1 MALTATP
8 ARECARSGRTAAT
21 DAARSDLAFP
31 GTHCAESGVNVR
43 SRPAGMLMAN
53 VLKNLIRES
62 SLLAPDFRSF
72 RRQELFFVSLNLF
85 LLAALLLVDI
95 LFFSYFG
102 TPPPALLVVL
112 VAGFL
117 ANAAELILLRGK
129 KFLSADRMVALTWGM
144 IALNMA
150 IAFALASLSYR
161 YGIQYFALMIA
172 PILQAAFRLSLGAT
186 LVTITSSA
194 SLVFFWVW
202 NYFRLHPP
210 QALSEYIEAGTISL
224 IFAIAGLLVW
234 ILVNHLRSKQTD
246 LAGSLIELEAAKE
259 KLLIEEKLA
268 AVGRFSTAIAHEIR
282 NPVAMISSAL
292 TTAFSRPVDS
302 AESQEMFEIAAKEA
316 SRLEKLTTD
325 FLAYARPRSPA
336 KERGDIAD
344 SIGYIADVCRP
355 RATER
360 AVAIRTETP
369 EGLWADID
377 GGQLQQAL
385 LNLAMNAIEASPSAA
400 AVVLRGR
407 RDNDRIRIEIEN
419 SHGPIPADAVGCIFE
434 PFFTT
439 KPAGTGLGL
448 AIAHSIVLAHGG
460 ELVLSRNEPDL
471 VQFSIVLPFYTR
483 DAGGR

>member
-1 MALTATP
+1 MAPTPTTTLESAGSAKIARATA
-8 ARECARSGRTAAT
+8 
-21 DAARSDLAFP
+21 DRSDRAFSGP
-31 GTHCAESGVNVR
+31 TFAESRIGLG
-43 SRPAGMLMAN
+43 SRFVVMLMAN
-53 VLKNLIRES
+53 VLRQLIRES

-72 RRQELFFVSLNLF
+72 KRQELIFVSLNLF

-112 VAGFL
+112 AAGFL
-117 ANAAELILLRGK
+117 ANAVELMLLRGK
-129 KFLSADRMVALTWGM
+129 KFLSADRTVALTWGM

-161 YGIQYFALMIA
+161 QGIQYFALMIA
-172 PILQAAFRLSLGAT
+172 PILQAAFILSLGAT
-186 LVTITSSA
+186 LLTVTSSA
-194 SLVFFWVW
+194 SLIFFWVW

-224 IFAIAGLLVW
+224 IFAIVGLLVW
-234 ILVNHLRSKQTD
+234 ALVNHLRSKQAD
-246 LAGSLIELEAAKE
+246 LAKSLVELEQARDR
-259 KLLIEEKLA
+259 LLIEEKLA

-282 NPVAMISSAL
+282 NPIAMISSAL
-292 TTAFSRPVDS
+292 TTAFSREPDS
-302 AESQEMFEIAAKEA
+302 AERQEMFEIAAKEA

-325 FLAYARPRSPA
+325 FLVYARPRSPV
-336 KERGDIAD
+336 KERGDVAD
-344 SIGYIADVCRP
+344 SIGYVADVCRP

-369 EGLWADID
+369 DGLWADID

-385 LNLAMNAIEASPSAA
+385 LNLAMNAIEASPSGA

-407 RDNDRIRIEIEN
+407 RDNERIRIEIEN
-419 SHGPIPADAVGCIFE
+419 RHGPIPADAVGCIFE

-439 KPAGTGLGL
+439 KPSGTGLGL

-471 VQFSIVLPFYTR
+471 VQFSIVLPFYAR
-483 DAGGR
+483 EAGDS